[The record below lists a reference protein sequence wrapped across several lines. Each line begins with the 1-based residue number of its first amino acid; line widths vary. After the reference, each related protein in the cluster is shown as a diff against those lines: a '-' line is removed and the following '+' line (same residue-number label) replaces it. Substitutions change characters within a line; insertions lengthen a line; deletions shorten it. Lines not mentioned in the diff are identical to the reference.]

1 MIGGQLM
8 IRMAF
13 AVVMLLC
20 MQQAASASSMQRILA
35 KLAPE
40 ERAHQACAIK
50 GLPIVKKH
58 PQLKR
63 ADRIKSSILSR
74 AVLDGTHLEAKG
86 GAIRSGGH
94 WFAVSYACELSAD
107 YMQAQTFKFEM
118 GKEIPEDRW
127 DELGL
132 WP

>member
-1 MIGGQLM
+1 M
-8 IRMAF
+8 IRMAL
-13 AVVMLLC
+13 AVALVLV

-50 GLPIVKKH
+50 GLPIVKKD
-58 PQLKR
+58 PRLRR

-74 AVLDGTHLEAKG
+74 AVLAGTHLDAKG
-86 GAIRSGGH
+86 GAIRAGGH
-94 WFAVSYACELSAD
+94 WYAVSYTCELSAD
-107 YMQAQTFKFEM
+107 YMQAQTFSFQV
-118 GKEIPEDRW
+118 GKEIPEARW

>member
-1 MIGGQLM
+1 M
-8 IRMAF
+8 IRMAL
-13 AVVMLLC
+13 AVALVLG

-50 GLPIVKKH
+50 GLPIVKKD
-58 PQLKR
+58 PRLRR

-74 AVLDGTHLEAKG
+74 AVLAGTHLDAKG
-86 GAIRSGGH
+86 GAIRAGGH
-94 WFAVSYACELSAD
+94 WYAVSYTCELSAD
-107 YMQAQTFKFEM
+107 YMQAQTFSFQV
-118 GKEIPEDRW
+118 GKEIPEARW

>member
-1 MIGGQLM
+1 M

-13 AVVMLLC
+13 AVVILVC
-20 MQQAASASSMQRILA
+20 MQHAASANSMQRILA

-40 ERAHQACAIK
+40 ERAHQACALK
-50 GLPIVKKH
+50 GMPIVKKD
-58 PQLKR
+58 PRLKR

-74 AVLDGTHLEAKG
+74 AVVAGTHLEAKG

-94 WFAVSYACELSAD
+94 WYAVSYACELSAD
-107 YMQAQTFKFEM
+107 YMEAQTFSFQV
-118 GKEIPEDRW
+118 GKEIPQDRW